1 MISRSKSREVW
12 ACRGSG
18 GNANRRDAVVRIVES
33 RESHALPGVPELF
46 QFPVPNGGSERVER
60 HRGRGNQPAVRK
72 SDPALD
78 ERDSAADGMAQ
89 LGVRAPD
96 F

>member
-18 GNANRRDAVVRIVES
+18 GNANRRDAVVGIVES

-46 QFPVPNGGSERVER
+46 QFPVPYGGSEWVER
-60 HRGRGNQPAVRK
+60 HRRRGTQTAIRK
-72 SDPALD
+72 SDSALD
-78 ERDSAADGMAQ
+78 ELDSAADGVAQ
-89 LGVRAPD
+89 LGVCAPD